1 MYSHEWTY
9 YVDAIS
15 TSYNVEANAI
25 LLLPISIRM
34 GVDTM
39 FRNGTTNGHYSVRS
53 GYHRAM
59 DLRGSW
65 ALQVPPSTKLFLW
78 RAVHNIL
85 PSYDNLAK
93 RKLLLDAS
101 CMLCKSSPESLMHA
115 LFLCPHASEVICH
128 STNQI
133 QKLPLLDS
141 SFKEAWTLFSCRLD
155 TSSLASFALSRGEGR
170 GYDSGCSFSIILVPS
185 RAGVVKINFDEA
197 VCSDLNRSGF
207 DYIIRDDQGFP
218 LAACSNVRLVAL
230 SPLMAE
236 ALSALLALQFAK
248 DLGFQAIQLEGD
260 ALTIIDALHPQS
272 PFDNLSNWGVIVLDI
287 ISLLGLFF
295 QWKVSHVKRD
305 LNEAAHLLAQKGILV
320 GSFLSWI
327 EEVPPEVEVIV
338 ARECSSEDRS
348 GA

>member
-25 LLLPISIRM
+25 LLLPICLRM

-155 TSSLASFALSRGEGR
+155 TSSLASFASMLHGLQEERGGVMIQ
-170 GYDSGCSFSIILVPS
+170 DVPS
-185 RAGVVKINFDEA
+185 LLSWCPPRAGVVKINFDEA

-207 DYIIRDDQGFP
+207 DCIIRDDQGFP

-320 GSFLSWI
+320 GSFLSWT
-327 EEVPPEVEVIV
+327 
-338 ARECSSEDRS
+338 
-348 GA
+348 